1 MREREKFYR
10 QSRRD
15 CSMSKEAKRK
25 LTIEPVYQEK
35 KSKKDK
41 KAKKHKDKS

>member
-1 MREREKFYR
+1 MHERDRERSFIDNQDVTAAGR
-10 QSRRD
+10 
-15 CSMSKEAKRK
+15 RK

-35 KSKKDK
+35 KSKKEK